1 MKHGITLL
9 AILAWVLAATA
20 TQGASIEELA
30 TAIKSVDREAT
41 GHPQA
46 MAAIAE
52 LGQLHSD
59 ALPAILEQFDGA
71 NPLAANWLRAGVE
84 MVADKAVSEG
94 KSLPVAKLK
103 GMLREDQLDPRAR
116 LVAFELVEQVAPQ
129 DAAALIPG
137 FAQDRS
143 LELRRMAVAQK
154 LEEADK
160 LSKSDAKEE
169 AIAAYQ
175 AALDASRDEDQVK
188 TAANQ
193 LKKLGAEVDLQ
204 KHFGLLANW
213 HIVAPFDYDGGEGFV
228 TAYRP
233 EEEVDLQA
241 TYDGKKVK
249 EIEGPVKWIP
259 FEAKDDQAW
268 IDFNEAYAPVKEVIG
283 YAYTTVDSDKD
294 QMVQFRW
301 ASLNANKVWVNGE
314 EVAANRVYHAG
325 SQFDQYRAIVAL
337 KKGENRILVK
347 VVQNDQ
353 TQDWTNVWRFQLRIC
368 DALGTPIVGVKQ

>member
-1 MKHGITLL
+1 MKQGITSL
-9 AILAWVLAATA
+9 AITAWVLAVTV
-20 TQGASIEELA
+20 TQGASVEELA
-30 TAIKSVDREAT
+30 TAIKSVDREAA

-59 ALPAILEQFDGA
+59 RLPKILEQFDGA

-94 KSLPVAKLK
+94 KSLPVAKLVTL
-103 GMLREDQLDPRAR
+103 LREDQLDPRAR
-116 LVAFELVEQVAPQ
+116 LVAFELVERVAPQ
-129 DAAALIPG
+129 KASALIPG

-154 LEEADK
+154 LAEADK
-160 LSKSDAKEE
+160 LSKSEAKDE
-169 AIAAYQ
+169 AIATYQ

-188 TAANQ
+188 VAANQ

-213 HIVAPFDYDGGEGFV
+213 HIVAPFDYDGGEGFN
-228 TAYRP
+228 TAYEP
-233 EEEVDLQA
+233 ENQVDLQA
-241 TYDGKKVK
+241 TYNGKKVK
-249 EIEGPVKWIP
+249 EVEGPVQWKE
-259 FEAKDDQAW
+259 FVAQDDQAW
-268 IDFNEAYAPVKEVIG
+268 IDFNAAYAPVKEVVG
-283 YAYTTVDSDKD
+283 YAYTTVDSAKN
-294 QMVQFRW
+294 QTVQFRW

-325 SQFDQYRAIVAL
+325 SQFDQYRAIVDL
-337 KKGENRILVK
+337 KEGENRILVK

-353 TQDWTNVWRFQLRIC
+353 TQDWTNIWRFQLRIC
-368 DALGTPIVGVKQ
+368 DALGTPVPGIK